1 MNSSKYK
8 EIQSVFESL
17 DMRTKEYMKEYFKNA
32 PEWVYDSCSVVA
44 LEKNDIFIT
53 ENSKVL
59 NVYLLVEGFV
69 KATDFRIQGAIYNF
83 MWFQPVIAFGAL
95 EVLLNE
101 TTYKTTLMAS
111 TSCRLIKLPKVV
123 YEKWVKED
131 VTALFIESSQTAL
144 HLMNQSRRERVYL
157 FMQAVDRLAYFMVNY
172 YDQFEMDGLCQ
183 VRLTRQD
190 LSDCTGVSV
199 KTITRSLANLME
211 KGCVRKKGN
220 KILITKEDYLRLKSY
235 ISEIVD

>member
-1 MNSSKYK
+1 MKSSKYK
-8 EIQSVFESL
+8 EILTLFETL
-17 DMRTKEYMKEYFKNA
+17 DIKTKGYMKDYFKNA
-32 PEWVYDSCSVVA
+32 PEWVYDSCSVIA

-53 ENSKVL
+53 ENSKVQ

-95 EVLLNE
+95 EVLLGE

-111 TSCRLIKLPKVV
+111 TACKLIKMPKVI

-131 VTALFIESSQTAL
+131 VNALFIESSQTAL

-157 FMQAVDRLAYFMVNY
+157 FMQAVDRLAYFMINY
-172 YDQFEMDGLCQ
+172 YDQFEINGVCQ

-190 LSDCTGVSV
+190 LSDCTGVSC
-199 KTITRSLANLME
+199 KTITRSLTNLME
-211 KGCVRKKGN
+211 KGCVGKKGN
-220 KILITKEDYLRLKSY
+220 KIMINAEQYNRLSQY
-235 ISEIVD
+235 IAEIVD